1 MRGLHL
7 AVLGAVLLQQAQSLS
22 DYVMV
27 DATFRLNSEGETYCS
42 SAISTDCK
50 EGSFS
55 GVGYLKAGDTS
66 YTVSLKASD
75 NSYSVSV
82 SNSPDGY
89 ESIQETAEERRETT
103 PSRAPSRADARK
115 LTRLIS
121 GRILSYYRARGIE
134 TPQETRTDARERERA
149 RGRTELGRL
158 RAANEGTKK
167 SPSRRLL
174 KTPTHHERSGGSDA
188 YYEEAE
194 RARIQAFEAT
204 RAALDAEQ
212 AKLREAVRSS
222 SISSSSSSSSMGSSR
237 SAPHRRHHEHV
248 LE

>member
-82 SNSPDGY
+82 SNSRTAMSRSRDCRGGARNNAVQSTFSSGCAEAY
-89 ESIQETAEERRETT
+89 EA
-103 PSRAPSRADARK
+103 
-115 LTRLIS
+115 IS

-134 TPQETRTDARERERA
+134 TPQKQNRCERA
-149 RGRTELGRL
+149 RASERTELGRL
-158 RAANEGTKK
+158 RRRTRGRRK
-167 SPSRRLL
+167 SESQVV
-174 KTPTHHERSGGSDA
+174 EDA
-188 YYEEAE
+188 YSP
-194 RARIQAFEAT
+194 RA
-204 RAALDAEQ
+204 
-212 AKLREAVRSS
+212 
-222 SISSSSSSSSMGSSR
+222 
-237 SAPHRRHHEHV
+237 
-248 LE
+248 

>member
-103 PSRAPSRADARK
+103 PSRAPS
-115 LTRLIS
+115 
-121 GRILSYYRARGIE
+121 
-134 TPQETRTDARERERA
+134 P
-149 RGRTELGRL
+149 
-158 RAANEGTKK
+158 
-167 SPSRRLL
+167 
-174 KTPTHHERSGGSDA
+174 
-188 YYEEAE
+188 
-194 RARIQAFEAT
+194 
-204 RAALDAEQ
+204 
-212 AKLREAVRSS
+212 
-222 SISSSSSSSSMGSSR
+222 
-237 SAPHRRHHEHV
+237 
-248 LE
+248 